1 MKSVFIIAIVS
12 IFSLFIVFPNVDA
25 DGIDFQYQHKE
36 TWKKLGESSGGEGDM
51 PPMLRGIVIDSND
64 NLYVIHSNQL
74 IKLTTANEILWTV
87 IFDFDLSGE
96 LFLNQNNEIFVVVS
110 DEEIRKYSQFGKL
123 VKTWSIGDFTSL
135 DHSSFIYVDQ
145 EEYVYIFEYDPS
157 TAKMQNLATMNT
169 VDTTYMIG
177 TIKKFDLSG
186 NHLKTYEQTG
196 LLKLKDSLGN
206 LYTTEPGKIVKYDVN
221 EKKISEFGTQEHRG
235 DAGTFFGHADTII
248 VDSNGIIFA
257 TGGVYGP
264 INIFDDE
271 GNFSGIGEYGWGSKS
286 YGHPMGIALDSQN
299 NAYVTDHS
307 KNYILVYERISLES
321 ASQNNSSQTEGGGCL
336 IATATYSS
344 EMALEV
350 QQLRELRDNTLLNTE
365 SGSAFMGT
373 FNDIYYSFSPIIAD
387 MEREHPMF
395 KEAVKLAIT
404 PMISTLFLI
413 PTITAAG
420 TARYIPRFNI
430 ITEIPILNTSD
441 SVSAFS
447 IRDSELIIG
456 VIASFTASL
465 KYEFSRS

>member
-1 MKSVFIIAIVS
+1 MKWILKSVFIIAIVS

-74 IKLTTANEILWTV
+74 IKLTTVNEILWTV
-87 IFDFDLSGE
+87 IFDFNLSGE

-186 NHLKTYEQTG
+186 NHLKTYEQIG
-196 LLKLKDSLGN
+196 LLKLKDNLGN
-206 LYTTEPGKIVKYDVN
+206 LYTTEPGKIVKYDVD

-264 INIFDDE
+264 INIFDNE

-336 IATATYSS
+336 IATATYGS
-344 EMALEV
+344 EMAIEV
-350 QQLRELRDNTLLNTE
+350 QQLRELRDNTLLQTE
-365 SGSAFMGT
+365 SGTSFMST
-373 FNDIYYSFSPIIAD
+373 FNDIYYSFSPTIAD
-387 MEREHPMF
+387 MERENSYF
-395 KEAVKLAIT
+395 KEAVKLTIT
-404 PMISTLFLI
+404 PMISSLSLMENAESESEVLSI
-413 PTITAAG
+413 GISV
-420 TARYIPRFNI
+420 IM
-430 ITEIPILNTSD
+430 LNLGMYLG
-441 SVSAFS
+441 VPAVV
-447 IRDSELIIG
+447 IIG
-456 VIASFTASL
+456 IRRRF
-465 KYEFSRS
+465 

>member
-1 MKSVFIIAIVS
+1 MILKPVFIIAIVS
-12 IFSLFIVFPNVDA
+12 VFSLFIVFPNVDA
-25 DGIDFQYQHKE
+25 AGIDFQYQHKE

-264 INIFDDE
+264 INIFDEE

-336 IATATYSS
+336 IATATYGS
-344 EMALEV
+344 EMAIEV
-350 QQLRELRDNTLLNTE
+350 QQLRELRDNTLLQTE
-365 SGSAFMGT
+365 SGTSFMST
-373 FNDIYYSFSPIIAD
+373 FNDIYYSFSPTIAD
-387 MEREHPMF
+387 MERENSYF
-395 KEAVKLAIT
+395 KEAVKLTIT
-404 PMISTLFLI
+404 PMISSLSLMENVESESEVLSI
-413 PTITAAG
+413 GISVIMLNLGMYLGVPAVVIVGIRKITH
-420 TARYIPRFNI
+420 I
-430 ITEIPILNTSD
+430 S
-441 SVSAFS
+441 
-447 IRDSELIIG
+447 
-456 VIASFTASL
+456 
-465 KYEFSRS
+465 

>member
-1 MKSVFIIAIVS
+1 MKWILKSVFIIAIVS

-145 EEYVYIFEYDPS
+145 EEYVYIFEYDPN
-157 TAKMQNLATMNT
+157 TAKTQNLATMNT

-206 LYTTEPGKIVKYDVN
+206 LYTTEPGKIVKYDVD

-299 NAYVTDHS
+299 NAYVTDHR
-307 KNYILVYERISLES
+307 KNTILVYERISLEA

-336 IATATYSS
+336 IATATYGS

-365 SGSAFMGT
+365 SGTAFMGT

-387 MEREHPMF
+387 YERENPYF

-404 PMISTLFLI
+404 PMISSLSLMETAESESEVLGIGLSVIMLNLGMYLGI
-413 PTITAAG
+413 PAIVIVG
-420 TARYIPRFNI
+420 
-430 ITEIPILNTSD
+430 
-441 SVSAFS
+441 
-447 IRDSELIIG
+447 IRKRI
-456 VIASFTASL
+456 
-465 KYEFSRS
+465 

>member
-1 MKSVFIIAIVS
+1 MFLKIVLKSVFLITIVS
-12 IFSLFIVFPNVDA
+12 VFSLFIVFPNVDA
-25 DGIDFQYQHKE
+25 AGIDFQYQHKE

-110 DEEIRKYSQFGKL
+110 DEEIRKYSQLGKL
-123 VKTWSIGDFTSL
+123 VETWSIGDFTSL

-145 EEYVYIFEYDPS
+145 EEYVYIFEYDPN
-157 TAKMQNLATMNT
+157 TAKMQNVATMNI
-169 VDTTYMIG
+169 VDSTYMIG

-186 NHLKTYEQTG
+186 NLLKTYEQIG
-196 LLKLKDSLGN
+196 LLKLKDNLGN

-264 INIFDDE
+264 INIFDEE

-307 KNYILVYERISLES
+307 KNYILVYERISLEA

-336 IATATYSS
+336 IATATYGS

-365 SGSAFMGT
+365 SGTAFMGT

-387 MEREHPMF
+387 YERENPYF

-404 PMISTLFLI
+404 PMISTLSLMEN
-413 PTITAAG
+413 A
-420 TARYIPRFNI
+420 NS
-430 ITEIPILNTSD
+430 ESEVL
-441 SVSAFS
+441 S
-447 IRDSELIIG
+447 IGLS
-456 VIASFTASL
+456 VIALNLGMYLGVPAIVVIGIRKRLTL
-465 KYEFSRS
+465 Y

>member
-87 IFDFDLSGE
+87 VFDFNLSGE

-186 NHLKTYEQTG
+186 NLLKTYEQTG
-196 LLKLKDSLGN
+196 LLKLKDNLGN

-264 INIFDDE
+264 INIFDNE

-321 ASQNNSSQTEGGGCL
+321 ASQNNSSQTEDGGCL
-336 IATATYSS
+336 IATATYGS

-350 QQLRELRDNTLLNTE
+350 QQLRELRDNTLLQTE
-365 SGSAFMGT
+365 SGTAFMNT
-373 FNDIYYSFSPIIAD
+373 FNDIYYSFSPTIAD
-387 MEREHPMF
+387 MEREHPLF
-395 KEAVKLAIT
+395 KEAVKIAIT
-404 PMISTLFLI
+404 PMLSTLSLMENAESESEVLEI
-413 PTITAAG
+413 GISVIMLNLGMYLGVPSVVIVG
-420 TARYIPRFNI
+420 IRKI
-430 ITEIPILNTSD
+430 IHIN
-441 SVSAFS
+441 
-447 IRDSELIIG
+447 
-456 VIASFTASL
+456 
-465 KYEFSRS
+465 